1 MPRKDIFSKF
11 GITDRSDLRVHI
23 VETPGSVPMV
33 DASGD
38 PMKTLTPKQAMELS
52 VLLCDAGE
60 EALGRE
66 IAAAAAKAGEANR
79 SRTP

>member
-1 MPRKDIFSKF
+1 
-11 GITDRSDLRVHI
+11 
-23 VETPGSVPMV
+23 
-33 DASGD
+33 
-38 PMKTLTPKQAMELS
+38 MKTLTPKQAMELS